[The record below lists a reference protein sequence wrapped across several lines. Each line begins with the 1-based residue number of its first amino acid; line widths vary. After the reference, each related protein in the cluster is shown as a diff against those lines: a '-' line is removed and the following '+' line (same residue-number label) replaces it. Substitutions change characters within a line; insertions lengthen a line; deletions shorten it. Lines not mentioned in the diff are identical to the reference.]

1 MISSASATLIGNL
14 LFAAFSSNFSIP
26 VMIRSWG
33 EVMPKATLS
42 DGQYCHSPLSLI
54 TSLMQAMVARM
65 MVVVMMTVVVNII
78 CGKPEQKP
86 YSHASADDKSYTL
99 FPFLWYLQ
107 NRWHWQDESLDVNRT
122 ATASRDRTLNQFPDI
137 WRNSAPCNL
146 CEKEETRRDSAN
158 EMGCTFTS

>member
-1 MISSASATLIGNL
+1 
-14 LFAAFSSNFSIP
+14 
-26 VMIRSWG
+26 
-33 EVMPKATLS
+33 MPKATLS

-65 MVVVMMTVVVNII
+65 MVVVMMTVVVNVI
-78 CGKPEQKP
+78 CGKTEQKP
-86 YSHASADDKSYTL
+86 YSHSSADDKSYTL

-122 ATASRDRTLNQFPDI
+122 ATSNSDRTLNQFPDI

-146 CEKEETRRDSAN
+146 CEKRRDETGQCQRNGKHVHILRLGGKSPKICGVWTPMKKIEN
-158 EMGCTFTS
+158 EQVVGV